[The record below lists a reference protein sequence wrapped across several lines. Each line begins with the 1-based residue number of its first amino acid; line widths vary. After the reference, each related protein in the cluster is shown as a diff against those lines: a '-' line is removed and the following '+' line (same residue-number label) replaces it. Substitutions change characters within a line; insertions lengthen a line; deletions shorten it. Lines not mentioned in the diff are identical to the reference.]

1 MILNRISQLIVLA
14 LILTLTAC
22 TKNVLKGSGKIITEE
37 RSVGAFTEIENSGP
51 FRIMVQQAAVRS
63 VTMTGEDN
71 VLPEITTTVQNGRLK
86 IYYERDNTRPK
97 HRTVVISISC
107 PEITGLHDNASG
119 NIESTGEWNHEDL
132 FLNISGSGE
141 IRWQGNMDDLS
152 TNISGSGKILLNG
165 ETTNADHTISG
176 SGLLYGYEME
186 SKIVKANIS
195 GSGNIELRSTES
207 LQCTIS
213 GSGNIYYKGEPS
225 VFSQTVSGTGKV
237 YKR

>member
-1 MILNRISQLIVLA
+1 M
-14 LILTLTAC
+14 TAC

-51 FRIMVQQAAVRS
+51 FRIMLQQAAERS

-71 VLPEITTTVQNGRLK
+71 VLPEITTRVQNGRLK
-86 IYYERDNTRPK
+86 IYYERDNTKPK

-107 PEITGLHDNASG
+107 PDITGLHDNASG
-119 NIESTGEWNHEDL
+119 NIESTGEWNHQDL
-132 FLNISGSGE
+132 FLNISGSGD

-152 TNISGSGKILLNG
+152 T
-165 ETTNADHTISG
+165 
-176 SGLLYGYEME
+176 
-186 SKIVKANIS
+186 NIS

-213 GSGNIYYKGEPS
+213 GTGNIYYKGEPS
-225 VFSQTVSGTGKV
+225 IFSQNVSGTGKV
-237 YKR
+237 YKP